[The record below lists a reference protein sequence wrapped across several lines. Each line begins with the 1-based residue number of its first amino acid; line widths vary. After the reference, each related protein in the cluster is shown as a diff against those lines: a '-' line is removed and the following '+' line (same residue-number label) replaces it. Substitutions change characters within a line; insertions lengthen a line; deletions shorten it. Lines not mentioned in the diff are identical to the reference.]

1 MKKVYVKPEIEVVE
15 VEYQPMMADSIS
27 TNLPDVGFGG
37 EGDEDPDAN
46 RHRGEWGDLWAN

>member
-1 MKKVYVKPEIEVVE
+1 MKKVYVKPEIEVIE
-15 VEYQPMMADSIS
+15 VEYQPMMADSIC

-46 RHRGEWGDLWAN
+46 RYRGEWGNLWAN